1 MLLYE
6 LPYPRAMTVDI
17 SQSKNTLRQF
27 LDKNNIGVLATA
39 SLEAVP
45 YAATIYVTYDQDLN
59 LYFVTKR
66 DTRKSRNL
74 QKNNQAA
81 IAIYDAKEQATLQAE
96 GAAMEVTSAE
106 KMQWVFNDIWRI
118 ATQTSPT
125 SAPPQTQLHA
135 GDYIVYQLMTP
146 SLRLASFVHK
156 DPSDYDNIFQTIP
169 TQPSAQFNGFDEHT
183 N

>member
-1 MLLYE
+1 
-6 LPYPRAMTVDI
+6 MTVDI
-17 SQSKNTLRQF
+17 NQSRDNLRQF
-27 LDKNNIGVLATA
+27 LDKNNVGVLATA

-45 YAATIYVTYDQDLN
+45 HAATVYVTYDQDLN

-74 QKNNQAA
+74 HKNNQAA
-81 IAIYDAKEQATLQAE
+81 IAIYNAQEQATLQAE
-96 GAAMEVTSAE
+96 GAATEVTSGE

-125 SAPPQTQLHA
+125 SPPPQSQLRA
-135 GDYIVYQLMTP
+135 GDYVVYQLTAP

-156 DPSDYDNIFQTIP
+156 DPVDYDNIFQTIP
-169 TQPSAQFNGFDEHT
+169 TQPSAQFNGFDRHT
-183 N
+183 D